1 MSQPAVGALSVYE
14 RDTSTISGE
23 MMSFNCLVSDA
34 ILHHFL
40 MAQDFFESQAE
51 LKTLV
56 SLHAEPCI
64 KSIIIAR
71 LRNYFKHERHPDY
84 EDLFSEAKTRLLTYL
99 GELKPTWQH
108 RPVRISVTMLQ
119 ASPIL
124 LPTTISVKDTQHACV

>member
-1 MSQPAVGALSVYE
+1 MSSNPLVN
-14 RDTSTISGE
+14 DT
-23 MMSFNCLVSDA
+23 
-34 ILHHFL
+34 ILHPFL
-40 MAQDFFESQAE
+40 TAQDLIQSQAE
-51 LKTLV
+51 LMTLV
-56 SLHAEPCI
+56 SQHAEPCI
-64 KSIIIAR
+64 KSIIISR